1 MADIWVVL
9 VEKEMGFEGRRW
21 RFRERVEMESFEER
35 DLGESL
41 VVVVEKEIA
50 AGERNLEIV
59 KEAGIV
65 NGSGKKG
72 RESEV
77 FVGFGFGLGGAGNK
91 GSHVRRRRGC
101 DDRLFIFG
109 VFCWEVGFG

>member
-1 MADIWVVL
+1 MANIWVVL

-59 KEAGIV
+59 KEVAIV
-65 NGSGKKG
+65 SGNVK
-72 RESEV
+72 R
-77 FVGFGFGLGGAGNK
+77 N
-91 GSHVRRRRGC
+91 R
-101 DDRLFIFG
+101 
-109 VFCWEVGFG
+109 